1 MPPVKES
8 DLTSNSF
15 LIPRILIFCGSIR
28 LKPNVLAR
36 HYYAST
42 IHNLI
47 LGFTIC
53 SIEGLQKDLL
63 LHSYKM
69 PADNTLLK
77 TTVFVVIVDLI
88 SRIVLLPLYGYLIDK
103 YGRKRICITAYIV
116 TGIAIFFYAFP
127 FIIKSWSPTNP
138 FPWVYI
144 ARIIYASGTSMLLI
158 MPFVGDYVEDE
169 CKGKAL
175 AIQTGS
181 LTIGIVFAQVLL
193 AKISD
198 SIENNTFPLAF
209 AYILL
214 LGIVLVCGIS
224 YSSFL
229 KGGVSYYQAYANN
242 FIPDPCTSEQRKSN
256 HTFKVISR
264 VLKRRPWTAAG
275 LILSFLAGMNL
286 GIVCLHHYI
295 ITPIPTTFRGVFE
308 NVEEQDTVLQYS
320 FLVASF
326 LVIVLEI
333 LLDHV
338 RTLYIIC
345 VVFFLGL
352 ISYSTIWSI
361 TNYSDPIL
369 FVLVATCFTTCLG
382 FLIMTSY
389 LEYKYCPRILRGRSF
404 GIKLMVLVLGM
415 LITVV
420 MSGLT
425 NGIFI
430 TDVSNRN
437 AVIYLML
444 GSTVLGFIIFLL
456 VYCKRIKEWE
466 IESVRKQ
473 GTGIKTLVL
482 MDGADSDILDKSDYE
497 KHLLDDYRQSSIRN
511 FQESLMS
518 HRMQSDKKPTKISK
532 ESGRILD

>member
-28 LKPNVLAR
+28 LKPNVSAK

-42 IHNLI
+42 IHNLV

-63 LHSYKM
+63 LHSYNM

-77 TTVFVVIVDLI
+77 TTILVIIADLI
-88 SRIVLLPLYGYLIDK
+88 SRIILLPLYGYLIDK

-116 TGIAIFFYAFP
+116 TAIAIFFYAFP

-181 LTIGIVFAQVLL
+181 LTIGIVLAQILTTR
-193 AKISD
+193 ISD
-198 SIENNTFPLAF
+198 LIKSITLTYF
-209 AYILL
+209 LL
-214 LGIVLVCGIS
+214 LGIVLICGIL

-242 FIPDPCTSEQRKSN
+242 FVPDPCTAEQKRSN
-256 HTFKVISR
+256 NTFKIIGR
-264 VLKRRPWTAAG
+264 VFKRRPWTAAG

-295 ITPIPTTFRGVFE
+295 VTPIPTTFHGI
-308 NVEEQDTVLQYS
+308 EEQDAVLQYS

-326 LVIVLEI
+326 LVIILEI
-333 LLDHV
+333 LLDYV
-338 RTLYIIC
+338 RTLYIIY

-361 TNYSDPIL
+361 TNYSDPML

-389 LEYKYCPRILRGRSF
+389 LEYRFCPRALRGRSF
-404 GIKLMVLVLGM
+404 GVKLMVLVLGM
-415 LITVV
+415 LITVI

-425 NGIFI
+425 NKIF
-430 TDVSNRN
+430 TDFSDRN

-444 GSTVLGFIIFLL
+444 GSTVLGFVVFLL
-456 VYCKRIKEWE
+456 LYCKSIKEWE

-473 GTGIKTLVL
+473 GTGIKTLIL
-482 MDGADSDILDKSDYE
+482 IDGADSDILDKSDYE

-511 FQESLMS
+511 YQESLIS
-518 HRMQSDKKPTKISK
+518 HRIRSDKKPTKISK
-532 ESGRILD
+532 ESARILD